1 MTTINSQ
8 EDFLR
13 ALAENPEWRAAVRA
27 QILGDEQ
34 LQLPARFDVFVE
46 EQRQFNAMVAG
57 FIEEQKQFNAMVAGF
72 IEEQKQFNAEMR
84 QFNSEMKLFLIGQRD
99 INERLIQRMDRITND
114 TAQFKGWLARLA
126 ATDSAPGIALD
137 MGMEYIGTMTRAELA
152 RLAHNASGGD
162 IPTSELRSFRDA
174 DVVIEAT
181 FGGSAHYIAVEASYT
196 GDRRDTDR
204 ALRNAD
210 FLTRFTGIPARA
222 AVVSVR
228 NDRELDPLIVPG
240 QVYWYPI
247 PDSYMEPE

>member
-34 LQLPARFDVFVE
+34 LQLPVRFDAFVEQVSAFVE
-46 EQRQFNAMVAG
+46 EQKQFNAEIRG
-57 FIEEQKQFNAMVAGF
+57 FIEEQKQFN
-72 IEEQKQFNAEMR
+72 EEQKQFNAEMR
-84 QFNSEMKLFLIGQRD
+84 QFNSEMKLFLVGQRD

-114 TAQFKGWLARLA
+114 MAQFKGWLARLA
-126 ATDSAPGIALD
+126 ATDSAPGIAID
-137 MGMEYIGTMTRAELA
+137 MGMEYVRTISRAELA
-152 RLAHNASGGD
+152 LMAHNAAGGN

-181 FGGSAHYIAVEASYT
+181 LKGSIHYIAVEASYT

-228 NDRELDPLIVPG
+228 NDRELDPLIMPG
-240 QVYWYPI
+240 HVYWYPI